1 MHFKYLIGELLHL
14 TFKLGIYIM
23 QINKL
28 FLVLVYSL
36 MLNGIDSVVTCASA
50 ETVQEEAHV
59 NLKNWVL
66 EAEKLR
72 EQGDLI
78 SAQTKLEAALEL
90 VGKAGL
96 DSKDSAAVE
105 LALGYNLLLLN
116 KYELSEKH
124 LKSAY
129 QKTVGDNY
137 LHALADHYLANLYLV
152 NSEVELAQQHIKNG
166 INTLKIAGNV
176 ELMLSFE
183 LMQFGLSK
191 EDADNKAQQLL
202 SIATRINN
210 LPDSNVKSKL
220 ALKVAQYALNKE
232 YQNISATLQ
241 EELQQ
246 QTYKLL
252 NPLATLAG
260 DAGQNR
266 VKAEALGS
274 MALLYRW
281 QSRNDEALDLT
292 EQAVTFAQN
301 TKSKELTAQL
311 EAQKG
316 DLLRLLGDDRRA
328 LTAYGHA
335 VDDLFSIRADMP
347 INFADGR
354 STLVEMI
361 EPIYRNYV
369 DLLFKTYIKGGTD
382 QETQLLTS
390 AVESMEA
397 IKDASLQD
405 FFLGRCS
412 DSTGNMLDMKNL
424 ALPGATIVYPILLK
438 DRLELVVKTNEKIY
452 RHTVNASFD
461 EVQNQAL
468 LLAKALHNGKD
479 FRAASKKLNEWLF
492 LPIKDD
498 LRREN
503 TNVIVYV
510 PDRTLRAVPFSALYD
525 GKEFVIEHYG
535 VVTLPSL
542 RLLNLVQN
550 HHDIHIANS
559 LLAGLSKPDGASI
572 DQLPKNIVEGISSD
586 KMDRKMLVDELSLPS
601 VEQEINSLRN
611 KDQSTTLINND
622 FTVSTFNSD
631 IQTGNYDKVHIA
643 SHGYFGKNARDSFIM
658 SYDKNI
664 SLLDFKSTLEATNLK
679 KQPIEL
685 LTLSACKTAEGDDRM
700 LLGFSGLALKS
711 NVLSAVGSLW
721 SIHDEATMEFM
732 KLFYEGMGRSLNKAQ
747 SMREAQLSML
757 KNKKF
762 RHPFFWAPFILIGNW
777 Q

>member
-1 MHFKYLIGELLHL
+1 
-14 TFKLGIYIM
+14 M
-23 QINKL
+23 QIYKV
-28 FLVLVYSL
+28 FLVLISSL
-36 MLNGIDSVVTCASA
+36 MLNGISSVVTCASA
-50 ETVQEEAHV
+50 EITQVEAQV

-66 EAEKLR
+66 EAENLR

-90 VGKAGL
+90 VQQSGL
-96 DSKDSAAVE
+96 DTKDSASVE

-116 KYELSEKH
+116 KNELSEKY

-137 LHALADHYLANLYLV
+137 LHPLADHYLANLHLSNGDTDQALV
-152 NSEVELAQQHIKNG
+152 NIKNG
-166 INTLKIAGNV
+166 ISTLKLSGNV

-183 LMQFGLSK
+183 LLQFGLSK
-191 EDADNKAQQLL
+191 EDAGNKAQQLL
-202 SIATRINN
+202 SIAPRINN
-210 LPDSNVKSKL
+210 LPNNVVKSKL

-232 YQNISATLQ
+232 YQNISVTLQ
-241 EELQQ
+241 TELQQ
-246 QTYKLL
+246 QVYKLL
-252 NPLATLAG
+252 TPLVAITSG
-260 DAGQNR
+260 SSQNR
-266 VKAEALGS
+266 VKAEAMGY
-274 MALLYRW
+274 MGLLYRW
-281 QSRNDEALDLT
+281 QLRNEEALELT
-292 EQAVTFAQN
+292 EQALTAAQDTN
-301 TKSKELTAQL
+301 SKELTAQL

-316 DLLRLLGDDRRA
+316 DLLRVLGDDKRA

-335 VDDLFSIRADMP
+335 VNDLFSIRADMP

-354 STLVEMI
+354 SALVELI
-361 EPIYRNYV
+361 EPIYRSYV
-369 DLLFKTYIKGGTD
+369 DLLFKTHVSDGSDKEI
-382 QETQLLTS
+382 QLLTN

-412 DSTGNMLDMKNL
+412 DSTGSLLDMKNQIT
-424 ALPGATIVYPILLK
+424 PGATIVYPILLK
-438 DRLELVVKTNEKIY
+438 DRIELVVKTNQKIY

-468 LLAKALHNGKD
+468 ILAKTLHNGKD
-479 FRAASKKLNEWLF
+479 FRAASKKLYEWLF

-498 LRREN
+498 LRNEN
-503 TNVIVYV
+503 TTVIVYV

-525 GKEFVIEHYG
+525 GKEFVVEHYG

-550 HHDIHIANS
+550 HHDIHVPHS

-572 DQLPKNIVEGISSD
+572 DQLPKNIVDGISPD
-586 KMDRKMLVDELSLPS
+586 KMDRKALVDELSLPS
-601 VEQEINSLRN
+601 VEKEIGSLGT

-631 IQTGNYDKVHIA
+631 IQTGDYDKVHIA

-747 SMREAQLSML
+747 AMREAQISML

-762 RHPFFWAPFILIGNW
+762 KHPFFWAPFILIGNW
-777 Q
+777 